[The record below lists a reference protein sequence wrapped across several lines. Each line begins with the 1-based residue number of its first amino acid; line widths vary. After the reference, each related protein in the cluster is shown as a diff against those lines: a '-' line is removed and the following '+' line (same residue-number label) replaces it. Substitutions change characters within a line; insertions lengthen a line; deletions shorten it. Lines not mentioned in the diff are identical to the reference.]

1 MRGDYRPLHTLELG
15 EGGSGSMTLDAAVGS
30 DGEGALIGG
39 VLSITLTSGSAQVDV
54 SGHFT
59 VRPSQ
64 NSGRVSARF

>member
-1 MRGDYRPLHTLELG
+1 
-15 EGGSGSMTLDAAVGS
+15 MTLDAAVGS